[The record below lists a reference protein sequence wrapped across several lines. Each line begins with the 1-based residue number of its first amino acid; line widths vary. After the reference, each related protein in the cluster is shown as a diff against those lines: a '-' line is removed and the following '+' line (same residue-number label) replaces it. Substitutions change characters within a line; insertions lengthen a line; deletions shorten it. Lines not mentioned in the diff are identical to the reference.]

1 MFRVA
6 KHLMRGVTNSFGAHD
21 TVDVSESDGVRSLH
35 LGSVTIQSAM
45 RIKDPLALELAYT
58 RGMMCF
64 LLFHTT
70 VRQVLAVGLGGGSIA
85 KYIHA
90 YCPDITSKVIELNPK
105 IIQVAHSQFGVPE
118 NDARLEVIEGDGL
131 QYLAEHTDAADVLL
145 IDAFDSNGIPPD
157 FCSQDFF
164 DQCAN
169 VLKNDG
175 TLAINLW
182 GSDKRFDIYL
192 QRIEQSFNGNVLIL
206 PTGKPG
212 NIAVFGF
219 KREPSDLR
227 IASLR
232 ERAKLL
238 EDGIL
243 DKNHKIEF
251 LQFVAKLAEHNP
263 SSNNR
268 LFMPKSLVTTI

>member
-6 KHLMRGVTNSFGAHD
+6 KHLIRGVAHSFGTHD
-21 TVDVSESDGVRSLH
+21 AVDVSESDGVRSLH

-64 LLFHTT
+64 LLFHPT
-70 VRQVLAVGLGGGSIA
+70 VRQVLAIGLGGGSIA

-90 YCPDITSKVIELNPK
+90 YCPNVVSKVIELNPK
-105 IIQVAHSQFGVPE
+105 IIQVARSQFDVPE
-118 NDARLEVIEGDGL
+118 NDERLEVIEGDGL

-169 VLKNDG
+169 ILKSDG
-175 TLAINLW
+175 ILAINLW

-192 QRIEQSFNGNVLIL
+192 QRIEQSFSGNTLIL

-251 LQFVAKLAEHNP
+251 LQFVGKLVEHNA

-268 LFMPKSLVTTI
+268 LFMNRNLAATI

>member
-6 KHLMRGVTNSFGAHD
+6 KHLMRGLSNASAND
-21 TVDVSESDGVRSLH
+21 SVDVSESDGIRSLH
-35 LGSVTIQSAM
+35 LGSVTVQSAM
-45 RIKDPLALELAYT
+45 RIRDPFALELAYT

-64 LLFHTT
+64 LLFNTEVKH
-70 VRQVLAVGLGGGSIA
+70 VLAIGLGGGSLA

-90 YCPDITSKVIELNPK
+90 YCADLTSRVIELNPK
-105 IIQVAHSQFGVPE
+105 IIQIARSQFYLPE
-118 NDARLEVIEGDGL
+118 NDERLEVIEGDGL
-131 QYLAEHTDAADVLL
+131 QYLAEHDDTADVLL

-164 DQCAN
+164 DRCAN
-169 VLKNDG
+169 TLTSSG
-175 TLAINLW
+175 MLAINLW
-182 GSDKRFDIYL
+182 GSDKNFDVYL
-192 QRIEQSFNGNVLIL
+192 QRIEQSFKGNALIL

-219 KREPSDLR
+219 KREPVDLR

-232 ERAKLL
+232 ERAKML
-238 EDGIL
+238 E
-243 DKNHKIEF
+243 KNHKIEF
-251 LQFVAKLAEHNP
+251 LQFVEKLAEHNA

-268 LFMPKSLVTTI
+268 LFMNRNLTTEA

>member
-6 KHLMRGVTNSFGAHD
+6 KHLMKVFNTDAIE
-21 TVDVSESDGVRSLH
+21 VSETGGVRSLH
-35 LGSVTIQSAM
+35 LGSVTVQSAM
-45 RIKDPLALELAYT
+45 RIRDPNALELTYT

-64 LLFHTT
+64 LLFNPH
-70 VRQVLAVGLGGGSIA
+70 VRKVLAIGLGGGSLP

-90 YCPDITSKVIELNPK
+90 YCPDVMTKVIEINAK
-105 IIQVAHSQFGVPE
+105 IIQLARSQFYVPE
-118 NDARLEVIEGDGL
+118 NDNRLDVIEGDGL
-131 QYLAEHTDAADVLL
+131 QYLAEHTHDADVLL

-169 VLKNDG
+169 VLKGDG
-175 TLAINLW
+175 MLAINLW
-182 GSDKRFDIYL
+182 GSDKNFDIYL
-192 QRIEQSFNGNVLIL
+192 QRIEHSFAGKVLIL

-219 KREPSDLR
+219 NRAPADLR
-227 IASLR
+227 IAHLR

-238 EDGIL
+238 E
-243 DKNHKIEF
+243 KSHKIEF
-251 LQFVAKLAEHNP
+251 LQFVERLVEHNQ
-263 SSNNR
+263 SSQNR
-268 LFMPKSLVTTI
+268 IFMSSDQKIHH

>member
-6 KHLMRGVTNSFGAHD
+6 KHLMRGVSNSLGAHD

-64 LLFHTT
+64 LLFNPA
-70 VRQVLAVGLGGGSIA
+70 VKQVLAIGLGGGSIA

-90 YCPDITSKVIELNPK
+90 YCPDILSKVIELNPK
-105 IIQVAHSQFGVPE
+105 IIQIARSQFGVPE

-131 QYLAEHTDAADVLL
+131 QYLAEHSDAADVLL
-145 IDAFDSNGIPPD
+145 IDAFDSNGIPPN

-169 VLKNDG
+169 ILKSDG
-175 TLAINLW
+175 ILAINLW

-192 QRIEQSFNGNVLIL
+192 QRIEQSFGGNVLIL
-206 PTGKPG
+206 PTGKSG

-243 DKNHKIEF
+243 DKNQKIEF
-251 LQFVAKLAEHNP
+251 LQFVGKLAEHNA

-268 LFMPKSLVTTI
+268 LFMNRNLAVTI